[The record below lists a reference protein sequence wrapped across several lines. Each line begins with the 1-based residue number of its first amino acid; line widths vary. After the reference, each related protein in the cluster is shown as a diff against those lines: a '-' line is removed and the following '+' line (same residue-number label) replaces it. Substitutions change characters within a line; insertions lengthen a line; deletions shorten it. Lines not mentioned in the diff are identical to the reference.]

1 MDHSHMGH
9 GDMDMGD
16 GDSPMCSMNM
26 LFTWDTQ
33 NLCIIFRS
41 WRVTS
46 TFTLVLSILGVM
58 ALTAGYEAIREASR
72 QYEERHAAALESTP
86 RDGRD
91 ERSSLLWAT
100 GSTAQA
106 EEKKGKVIK
115 AAFYAVQVF
124 YSFFIM

>member
-72 QYEERHAAALESTP
+72 QYEERHATALESTP
-86 RDGRD
+86 R
-91 ERSSLLWAT
+91 
-100 GSTAQA
+100 STAQA